1 MFKRILVTLDGSDLS
16 ERALQPAF
24 ELAEKFEAQVTLLR
38 VIAVDAMV
46 VASVAGAG
54 PQYLQL
60 VDMHEARER
69 ADSEAYLRAIQAQ
82 WRATGVAVATRVA
95 VGAAPEMIVQ
105 VAAQCDAELIVMSTH
120 GRSGLNRFLYGSVA
134 EAVLRGTRL
143 PLMLI
148 PVK

>member
-24 ELAEKFEAQVTLLR
+24 ELAEKFGAQVTLLR
-38 VIAVDAMV
+38 VIAVDALV
-46 VASVAGAG
+46 LATTGTG

-60 VDMHEARER
+60 RDMREERER
-69 ADSEAYLRAIQAQ
+69 AESEAYLHAIQAH
-82 WRATGVAVATRVA
+82 WRSTGVPVITRLA
-95 VGAAPEMIVQ
+95 VGAPPEMIVQ
-105 VAAQCDAELIVMSTH
+105 AAEKCSAELIVMSTH

-134 EAVLRGTRL
+134 EAVLRGTQI
-143 PLMLI
+143 PLLLI

>member
-24 ELAEKFEAQVTLLR
+24 ELAEKFAAQVTLLR
-38 VIAVDAMV
+38 VIAVDAPV
-46 VASVAGAG
+46 LASAGTG
-54 PQYLQL
+54 PQFLNL
-60 VDMHEARER
+60 RDMREERER
-69 ADSEAYLRAIQAQ
+69 DEANAYLHAIEAQ
-82 WRATGVAVATRVA
+82 WRATGVPVAARVA

-105 VAAQCDAELIVMSTH
+105 AAEQCDAHLIVMSTH

-134 EAVLRGTRL
+134 EAVLRGTQI
-143 PLMLI
+143 PLLLI